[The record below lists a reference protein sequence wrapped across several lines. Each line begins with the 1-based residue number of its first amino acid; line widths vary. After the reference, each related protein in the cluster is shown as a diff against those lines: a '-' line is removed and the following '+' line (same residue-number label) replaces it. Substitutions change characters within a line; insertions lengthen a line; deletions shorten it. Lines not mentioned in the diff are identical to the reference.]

1 MKLNCYKRILAIVL
15 LMNFW
20 KLPVYGE
27 PQTTQTQNSKESG
40 MRRYMQSGEAGLP
53 GKNAEHFYTESEVD
67 TLIEDLT
74 GAAHEAIEQAAA
86 EAARAAA
93 LASLERESTAIREAQ
108 RLQGENS
115 RLKQSRVKT
124 AVITGVICFFG
135 GLAIGAGG
143 VLIIGGR

>member
-1 MKLNCYKRILAIVL
+1 MKYRPCRKILTIVL
-15 LMNFW
+15 LMSFW
-20 KLPVYGE
+20 KIPVYGE
-27 PQTTQTQNSKESG
+27 PPTAQTQNSEESG
-40 MRRYMQSGEAGLP
+40 MRQYS
-53 GKNAEHFYTESEVD
+53 ESEVD

-93 LASLERESTAIREAQ
+93 LASLEREAAAMREAQ

-135 GLAIGAGG
+135 GLAAGAGG
-143 VLIIGGR
+143 IALIQGVR

>member
-1 MKLNCYKRILAIVL
+1 
-15 LMNFW
+15 
-20 KLPVYGE
+20 
-27 PQTTQTQNSKESG
+27 
-40 MRRYMQSGEAGLP
+40 MRQYVQSSEAGLP
-53 GKNAEHFYTESEVD
+53 SKNAEHFYTESEVD

-93 LASLERESTAIREAQ
+93 LASLEREAAAIREAQ

-124 AVITGVICFFG
+124 AIITGVICFFG
-135 GLAIGAGG
+135 GLAVGAGG

>member
-1 MKLNCYKRILAIVL
+1 MS
-15 LMNFW
+15 FW
-20 KLPVYGE
+20 KTPVFGE
-27 PQTTQTQNSKESG
+27 PPTTQTQNLDGSG
-40 MRRYMQSGEAGLP
+40 MRQYVQSDEAGLP

-74 GAAHEAIEQAAA
+74 GAAHEAIEKAAV

-93 LASLERESTAIREAQ
+93 LASLEREAAAIRKAQ

-124 AVITGVICFFG
+124 AIITGVICFFG
-135 GLAIGAGG
+135 GLALGMSK
-143 VLIIGGR
+143 